1 MKNLVSKIV
10 QKCYEQKIEKAKAEL
25 SKLSTTDVAVE
36 IDFKALGITSLA
48 KEHRLYL
55 NPKDE
60 GLSAQLYAW
69 KLREPLNTYFLHKF
83 IKDNKR
89 EIDIVIDIGSNI
101 GYFPLLEVVSGAKR
115 VLAIEPVHESY
126 TFLEKNMRR
135 FHNVKL
141 LEAAVSDK
149 DGIIRMY
156 VPKKLNLASAVINWS
171 YLKVAKTRI
180 DKVINARAYSIK
192 SILERENLTNSN
204 ALIRMDIE
212 GFEKTIIDQLTREIY
227 GISLELHSYILGY
240 DGSVALIKKLEKLG
254 YKVKLMTRELDGLV
268 PLIRL
273 LGFKIPVK
281 LYEGLIGKRV
291 YYEPSLDKI
300 KFIIKQQKE
309 NPHLFIVR
317 R

>member
-1 MKNLVSKIV
+1 MISKIV

-25 SKLSTTDVAVE
+25 SKLSTADVAVK

-48 KEHRLYL
+48 KEHKLYL
-55 NPKDE
+55 NPRDE

-69 KLREPLNTYFLHKF
+69 KIREPLNTYFLHKF
-83 IKDNKR
+83 IMDNKR
-89 EIDIVIDIGSNI
+89 NIDVVIDIGSNI

-115 VLAIEPVHESY
+115 VLAIEPVRESY

-141 LEAAVSDK
+141 LEAAVSNR
-149 DGIIRMY
+149 DGTIRMY
-156 VPKKLNLASAVINWS
+156 VPKKLNLASAVIDWS
-171 YLKVAKTRI
+171 YLKTAKTKI
-180 DKVINARAYSIK
+180 DKIINVKAYSIK
-192 SILERENLTNSN
+192 SILERENLMDSN
-204 ALIRMDIE
+204 VLIRMDIE
-212 GFEKTIIDQLTREIY
+212 GFEKTIISQLTREIY

-240 DGSVALIKKLEKLG
+240 SGGVALIKRLEKLG

-268 PLIRL
+268 PVIRL

-281 LYEGLIGKRV
+281 LYESLIEKRI
-291 YYEPSLDKI
+291 YFEPTLSMI

-309 NPHLFIVR
+309 NPHLFVVR
-317 R
+317 K